1 MRWRRRWRWWAH
13 RDGGVCW
20 QTCRD
25 GSDGGSGR
33 VEVVGRMEMVKY
45 GGASGSG
52 GMYLEKRFHLGA

>member
-1 MRWRRRWRWWAH
+1 M
-13 RDGGVCW
+13 CW